1 MENKTDLDCEEH
13 LTWVTLICQR
23 LDDDETVPEKAND
36 NVAVS
41 DAVDPTST

>member
-1 MENKTDLDCEEH
+1 MIC
-13 LTWVTLICQR
+13 VTLICHR
-23 LDDDETVPEKAND
+23 RDVDERVPEKVND